1 MKLYKKILSL
11 FASMTVLFMACSD
24 SSSVSAEKWSL
35 SVVSSL
41 DDLPECSQESAGVE
55 VFVESEDA
63 SYVCTSKRWLVSA
76 TNNTRKITASVSCL
90 TEKLADGSGVKI
102 VCGGDSIGVVLNGA
116 KGAQG
121 DQGPKGDPGKDGENG
136 ATGAKGNKGATG
148 DRGATGDSGTDGV
161 NGVDGD
167 RGATGKSCTV
177 ETLDDNSGLKVLCG
191 GDSLGVVKNGVNGTV
206 GDPGKSC
213 TMENLL
219 DGSGLKFICGGD
231 SVAVVH
237 HGKSGFS
244 CSVDQLANG
253 QGYKVLC
260 DGDSVG
266 VITNGENGLGGT
278 DAKNGAGCT
287 VAPVENT
294 LNYKIVCGED
304 SVGVLKNEFDE
315 VTGLNKKDG
324 ISCNVQKID
333 DKSGYKVVCGSDSVG
348 VIKDGKNGKNGY
360 DCGMTPLNDGS
371 GYKVVCN
378 NDSIGVVMNGHIG
391 SVCSMEE
398 LANGLGLKIVCGGD
412 SVGVLLNT
420 LGSCN
425 GWREGAFEKV
435 KENDYVC
442 NKGEWVPLTVCSST
456 NVGEVVRFGDY
467 YFTCLASGWVRST
480 SVEYDTDGVECST
493 DNVGSVKAGTVNTD
507 AYYYCT
513 GTLWREA
520 SEVEYDT
527 YGEKCSTAGLVLAG
541 KVNTDAYY
549 YCTGTVWRVATEIE
563 IDTYGWENAP
573 DGTLKKGS
581 VSEKSY
587 VFDSVKTTWRLADF
601 VERKLGGGCNKARN
615 KEVVNF
621 SSSYYICSNREWF
634 PASMLEYDVYGLK
647 CSNDGS
653 DNGKVV
659 HGNVTDTAY
668 YYCNNGSW
676 KTATVLQRDVY
687 GVDCSK
693 DGKLFAGK
701 VNDSLKYVCDDGVFR
716 EADSVAREIEVGL
729 GCTSYTNGAS
739 REEHY
744 GDFWYA
750 NNTCTDGTWKIT
762 DFAAEENQPYGT
774 LTDER
779 DGKSYKTVQIGS
791 QTWMA
796 ENLNYYKSSDR
807 SLDNGRAV
815 CYDNL
820 DSNCDKYGRLYTWS
834 AAMDTART
842 ECGYKA
848 KTCNPKTL
856 PPQGICPDGW
866 HLPTNDDWNQLFIAV
881 GEKGTDSKWS
891 TRLLGIGQNIGGKM
905 LKSTT
910 DDWIRSNNMGE
921 CSDDV
926 LGRDAFGFSALPSG
940 ERADNKFFSNLKSRA
955 LFWSATEDERD
966 NASAH
971 IVYMDWAESKIGHM
985 VWPKNMSYSIRCVKD

>member
-1 MKLYKKILSL
+1 M
-11 FASMTVLFMACSD
+11 
-24 SSSVSAEKWSL
+24 
-35 SVVSSL
+35 SSL

-76 TNNTRKITASVSCL
+76 TNNTRKVTVSVSCL

-121 DQGPKGDPGKDGENG
+121 DQGPKGDSGKDGENG

-161 NGVDGD
+161 NGNDGD
-167 RGATGKSCTV
+167 RGAMGKSCTV

-206 GDPGKSC
+206 GDPGTSC

-260 DGDSVG
+260 EGDSVG

-378 NDSIGVVMNGHIG
+378 NDSIGVVMNGHVG

-435 KENDYVC
+435 KENNYVC
-442 NKGEWVPLTVCSST
+442 NKGEWVPLTVCSSA
-456 NVGEVVRFGDY
+456 NVGDVKRFGDY

-480 SVEYDTDGVECST
+480 SVEYDTDSNECST
-493 DNVGSVKAGTVNTD
+493 DNVGTVKAGTVNTD

-513 GTLWREA
+513 GSLWREA
-520 SEVEYDT
+520 TEFEYDT
-527 YGEKCSTAGLVLAG
+527 YGWNSDIDGSLKNGDVSN
-541 KVNTDAYY
+541 KV
-549 YCTGTVWRVATEIE
+549 
-563 IDTYGWENAP
+563 
-573 DGTLKKGS
+573 
-581 VSEKSY
+581 Y
-587 VFDSVKTTWRLADF
+587 VFDSLKSAWRLADY
-601 VERKLGGGCNKARN
+601 VESKLGGCNKTRDGLVS
-615 KEVVNF
+615 KIT
-621 SSSYYICSNREWF
+621 STYYICMNENRRWYG
-634 PASMLEYDVYGLK
+634 ATQKEYDLYGFVCPK
-647 CSNDGS
+647 DGS
-653 DNGKVV
+653 KTGTVV
-659 HGNVTDTAY
+659 HGNVTDSAY
-668 YYCNNGSW
+668 YYCYNGDW
-676 KTATVLQRDVY
+676 RTATILERDVY
-687 GVDCSK
+687 DVECTK

-796 ENLNYYKSSDR
+796 ENLNYYDSNDR
-807 SLDNGRAV
+807 SVMEERAV
-815 CYDNL
+815 CYDKL
-820 DSNCDKYGRLYTWS
+820 SSNCDKYGRLYTWA
-834 AAMDTART
+834 AAMDSSAMPT
-842 ECGYKA
+842 EVKCGFGLFG
-848 KTCNPKTL
+848 CNPPKL
-856 PPQGICPDGW
+856 PASGICPDGW
-866 HLPTNDDWNQLFIAV
+866 HLPTNEEWKLLFKNIGA
-881 GEKGTDSKWS
+881 KMTDSKWS
-891 TRLLGIGQNIGGKM
+891 TSLLKA
-905 LKSTT
+905 
-910 DDWIRSNNMGE
+910 
-921 CSDDV
+921 
-926 LGRDAFGFSALPSG
+926 GRD
-940 ERADNKFFSNLKSRA
+940 
-955 LFWSATEDERD
+955 
-966 NASAH
+966 
-971 IVYMDWAESKIGHM
+971 
-985 VWPKNMSYSIRCVKD
+985 